1 MTTDATTNGRS
12 ANRTTAVSDREVVLF
27 DESLLEDPDALAR
40 ADTHGL
46 LRGVAAA
53 GARVRTALRLAEEA
67 GLSALNPDG
76 RPRTLLIAGSGPEA
90 AAIADLLSALGA
102 GSCPVELLHPAGPT
116 PHQARWTLPGWAGSL
131 DLLLLLSTQ
140 GTEQGL
146 TDLVEQAYR
155 RGCTAAAVTP
165 LKAPLAEAVEQVRGM
180 ALPFAASTVLGSASG
195 FTGGS
200 SGPGAA
206 GEPAADTG
214 AFWAL
219 LTPLLALA
227 DRIGLFSAPP
237 SALHAVADTLDDVAA
252 RCGPAIATYTNPAK
266 TLAAELDGSLPLLWS
281 QGRIAAAGARRFAT
295 VLATQAGRPALSAEL
310 PAALTAHG
318 PLQESSRALSADPD
332 DFFRDRVED
341 TDRLRLRIVLLQE
354 AADQPGS
361 AAPAAREQ
369 AYAHDTPLSEISSAA
384 GTPLDIAAELLALT
398 DFAAV
403 YLAVAST
410 ERP

>member
-1 MTTDATTNGRS
+1 
-12 ANRTTAVSDREVVLF
+12 LF

-53 GARVRTALRLAEEA
+53 GARVRTALRLAQEA
-67 GLSALNPDG
+67 GIAALRPDG
-76 RPRTLLIAGSGPEA
+76 RPRALLVAGSGPEA
-90 AAIADLLSALGA
+90 DAVADLLAALTA
-102 GSCPVELLHPAGPT
+102 GGCPVELLIPTGPT
-116 PHQARWTLPGWAGSL
+116 PQQSRWTLPGWAGPL
-131 DLLLLLSTQ
+131 DLLLLLTEH

-165 LKAPLAEAVEQVRGM
+165 AKAPLADAVEQVHGM
-180 ALPFAASTVLGSASG
+180 ALPFAAAGSG
-195 FTGGS
+195 LD
-200 SGPGAA
+200 PAA
-206 GEPAADTG
+206 GTPDTG

-219 LTPLLALA
+219 VTPLLALA
-227 DRIGLFSAPP
+227 DRIGLISAPDA
-237 SALHAVADTLDDVAA
+237 ALHGVADRLDQAA
-252 RCGPAIATYTNPAK
+252 TRCGPAVATYTNPAK
-266 TLAAELDGSLPLLWS
+266 TLAAELDDSLPLLWS
-281 QGRIAAAGARRFAT
+281 QGPVAAVAARRFAT
-295 VLATQAGRPALSAEL
+295 VLATRAGRPALSAQL

-318 PLQESSRALSADPD
+318 PLQASTHAPATEPD
-332 DFFRDRVED
+332 DFFRDRVDDSEG
-341 TDRLRLRIVLLQE
+341 LRLRVVLLQE
-354 AADQPGS
+354 APDQPAS

-369 AYAHDTPLSEISSAA
+369 AYAHDTPLSEITAPG
-384 GTPLDIAAELLALT
+384 GTPLDTAAELLALT

>member
-1 MTTDATTNGRS
+1 M
-12 ANRTTAVSDREVVLF
+12 F
-27 DESLLEDPDALAR
+27 DESLLEDPEGLAR
-40 ADTHGL
+40 ADTRGL
-46 LRGVAAA
+46 LRGVAAS

-67 GLSALNPDG
+67 GVTALKPDG
-76 RPRTLLIAGSGPEA
+76 RPRTVLVAGSGPDA
-90 AAIADLLSALGA
+90 AGVADLLTALGS
-102 GSCPVELLHPAGPT
+102 GSCPVEALTPTGPS
-116 PHQARWTLPGWAGSL
+116 PEQARWTLPGWVGSL
-131 DLLLLLSTQ
+131 DLLLLISPH

-165 LKAPLAEAVEQVRGM
+165 AKAPLADAVAQVRGL
-180 ALPFAASTVLGSASG
+180 ALPFAAAESNGSTSD
-195 FTGGS
+195 T
-200 SGPGAA
+200 
-206 GEPAADTG
+206 PADAG

-219 LTPLLALA
+219 LTPLLALT
-227 DRIGLFSAPP
+227 DRLGLINAPT
-237 SALHAVADTLDDVAA
+237 SELHALADTLDEVAA

-266 TLAAELDGSLPLLWS
+266 TLAAELDDALPLLWS

-295 VLATQAGRPALSAEL
+295 VLATRAGRPALSAEL

-318 PLQESSRALSADPD
+318 PLQAGVHALTADPD
-332 DFFRDRVED
+332 DFFRDRVEESD
-341 TDRLRLRIVLLQE
+341 GLRLRIVLLQE
-354 AADQPGS
+354 APDQPGS

-369 AYAHDTPLSEISSAA
+369 AYAHDTPLSEIAA
-384 GTPLDIAAELLALT
+384 PGGSDLHVAASLLALT

>member
-1 MTTDATTNGRS
+1 M
-12 ANRTTAVSDREVVLF
+12 F

-40 ADTHGL
+40 ADVHGL

-67 GLSALNPDG
+67 GLSALHPDG
-76 RPRTLLIAGSGPEA
+76 RPRTLLIAGSGPETVA
-90 AAIADLLSALGA
+90 VADVLAALGA
-102 GSCPVELLHPAGPT
+102 GSCPVELLQPTGPT
-116 PHQARWTLPGWAGSL
+116 PQQARWTLPGWAGSL

-180 ALPFAASTVLGSASG
+180 ALPFAAPSGIGSATA
-195 FTGGS
+195 FPAA
-200 SGPGAA
+200 PGAA

-227 DRIGLFSAPP
+227 DRIGLLNAPP
-237 SALHAVADTLDDVAA
+237 SALHSVADTLDDVAA

-281 QGRIAAAGARRFAT
+281 QGRLAAAGARRFAAL
-295 VLATQAGRPALSAEL
+295 LATRTGRPALSAEL

-318 PLQESSRALSADPD
+318 PLQASTHALSADPD
-332 DFFRDRVED
+332 DFFRDRVEYSD
-341 TDRLRLRIVLLQE
+341 QLRLRIVLLQE
-354 AADQPGS
+354 APDHPGS
-361 AAPAAREQ
+361 ATPAAREQ
-369 AYAHDTPLSEISSAA
+369 AYVHDTPLSEISASA
-384 GTPLDIAAELLALT
+384 GSPLDIAAELLALT

-410 ERP
+410 ERPSPA

>member
-1 MTTDATTNGRS
+1 M
-12 ANRTTAVSDREVVLF
+12 F

-40 ADTHGL
+40 ADVHGL

-67 GLSALNPDG
+67 GLAELRPDG
-76 RPRTLLIAGSGPEA
+76 RPRALLIAGSGPEA
-90 AAIADLLSALGA
+90 AAVADLFAALGSGVA
-102 GSCPVELLHPAGPT
+102 PVQLLTPTGPT
-116 PHQARWTLPGWAGSL
+116 PAQARWTLPGWTGPL
-131 DLLLLLSTQ
+131 DLLLLLSEH

-165 LKAPLAEAVEQVRGM
+165 ARAPLADAVGQVHGI
-180 ALPFAASTVLGSASG
+180 ALPFA
-195 FTGGS
+195 
-200 SGPGAA
+200 GPGGGFDSAA
-206 GEPAADTG
+206 DSAPATTDTG

-219 LTPLLALA
+219 LTPVLALIG
-227 DRIGLFSAPP
+227 RIGLISAST
-237 SALHAVADTLDDVAA
+237 SALQAVADRLDAIAA
-252 RCGPAIATYTNPAK
+252 RCGPAVATYSNPAK

-281 QGRIAAAGARRFAT
+281 QGPVAAAGARRFAT
-295 VLATQAGRPALSAEL
+295 VLATRAGRPALAAEL

-318 PLQESSRALSADPD
+318 PLQAGAHTLAGDPD

-341 TDRLRLRIVLLQE
+341 TQELRLRIVLFQE
-354 AADQPGS
+354 APDQPGS

-369 AYAHDTPLSEISSAA
+369 AYAHDTPLSEITAPGGS
-384 GTPLDIAAELLALT
+384 PLDTAAELLALT
-398 DFAAV
+398 DFAAA

>member
-1 MTTDATTNGRS
+1 
-12 ANRTTAVSDREVVLF
+12 LF

-40 ADTHGL
+40 ADVHGL

-67 GLSALNPDG
+67 GVTGLRPDG
-76 RPRTLLIAGSGPEA
+76 RPRALLVAGSGPEA
-90 AAIADLLSALGA
+90 AAVADLLAALGA
-102 GSCPVELLHPAGPT
+102 GSCPVVLLTPAGPT
-116 PHQARWTLPGWAGSL
+116 PQQSRWTLPGWTGPL
-131 DLLLLLSTQ
+131 DLLVLLTEH

-165 LKAPLAEAVEQVRGM
+165 AKSPLAEAAEQVHGM
-180 ALPFAASTVLGSASG
+180 ALPFAAPGGNG
-195 FTGGS
+195 FDA
-200 SGPGAA
+200 GPG
-206 GEPAADTG
+206 AADTG

-219 LTPLLALA
+219 LTPLLALTDRLGLLSAPLAALYGVA
-227 DRIGLFSAPP
+227 DR
-237 SALHAVADTLDDVAA
+237 LDEIAA
-252 RCGPAIATYTNPAK
+252 RCGPAVPTYTNPAK
-266 TLAAELDGSLPLLWS
+266 TLAAELDDSLPLVWS
-281 QGRIAAAGARRFAT
+281 QGPIAAAGARRFAA
-295 VLATQAGRPALSAEL
+295 VLATRAGRPALSAEL

-318 PLQESSRALSADPD
+318 PLQAGTHALAADSD
-332 DFFRDRVED
+332 DFFRDRVEEPD
-341 TDRLRLRIVLLQE
+341 GLRLRIVLLQE
-354 AADQPGS
+354 APDQPGS

-369 AYAHDTPLSEISSAA
+369 AYAHDTPLSEITAPGGS
-384 GTPLDIAAELLALT
+384 PLDTAAELLALT

>member
-1 MTTDATTNGRS
+1 M
-12 ANRTTAVSDREVVLF
+12 F

-40 ADTHGL
+40 ADVRGL

-67 GLSALNPDG
+67 GVAELRPDG

-90 AAIADLLSALGA
+90 AAVADLLGALCSGT
-102 GSCPVELLHPAGPT
+102 CPVELLRPTGPT
-116 PHQARWTLPGWAGSL
+116 PEQSRWTLPGWAGPL
-131 DLLLLLSTQ
+131 DLLLLLTTQ

-146 TDLVEQAYR
+146 TDLIEQAYR
-155 RGCTAAAVTP
+155 RGCTACAV
-165 LKAPLAEAVEQVRGM
+165 APAGAPVADAVGQVRGM
-180 ALPFAASTVLGSASG
+180 ALPFASDANQAAAPTWGAPAPG
-195 FTGGS
+195 TGQPQTTNGRVS
-200 SGPGAA
+200 
-206 GEPAADTG
+206 DTG

-219 LTPLLALA
+219 LTPLLVLT
-227 DRIGLFSAPP
+227 DRLGILSAPT
-237 SALHAVADTLDDVAA
+237 SALHGVADRLDEVAA

-266 TLAAELDGSLPLLWS
+266 TLAAELDETLPLLWS

-295 VLATQAGRPALSAEL
+295 VLATHAGRPALAAEL
-310 PAALTAHG
+310 PAALTVHG
-318 PLQESSRALSADPD
+318 PLQESARTLAADPD

-341 TDRLRLRIVLLQE
+341 PGGLRLRIVLLQE
-354 AADQPGS
+354 TADQGGS

-369 AYAHDTPLSEISSAA
+369 AYAHDTPLSEISAA
-384 GTPLDIAAELLALT
+384 DGTPLDTAAELLAVT
-398 DFAAV
+398 DFAAA

>member
-1 MTTDATTNGRS
+1 M
-12 ANRTTAVSDREVVLF
+12 F
-27 DESLLEDPDALAR
+27 DESLLEDPEGLAR
-40 ADTHGL
+40 ADTRGL
-46 LRGVAAA
+46 LRGVAAS

-67 GLSALNPDG
+67 GVTALKPDG
-76 RPRTLLIAGSGPEA
+76 RPRTVLVAGSGPDA
-90 AAIADLLSALGA
+90 AGVADLLTALGS
-102 GSCPVELLHPAGPT
+102 GSCPAEALTPTGPS
-116 PHQARWTLPGWAGSL
+116 PEQARWTLPGWVGSL
-131 DLLLLLSTQ
+131 DLLLLISPH

-165 LKAPLAEAVEQVRGM
+165 AKAPLADAVAQVRGL
-180 ALPFAASTVLGSASG
+180 ALPFAAPESNGS
-195 FTGGS
+195 GS
-200 SGPGAA
+200 DT
-206 GEPAADTG
+206 PADAG

-219 LTPLLALA
+219 LTPLLALT
-227 DRIGLFSAPP
+227 DRLGLITAPT
-237 SALHAVADTLDDVAA
+237 SELHALADTLDEVAA

-266 TLAAELDGSLPLLWS
+266 TLAAELDDALPLLWS

-295 VLATQAGRPALSAEL
+295 VLATRAGRPALSAEL

-318 PLQESSRALSADPD
+318 PLQAGVHALTADPD
-332 DFFRDRVED
+332 DFFRDRVEESD
-341 TDRLRLRIVLLQE
+341 GLRLRIVLLQE
-354 AADQPGS
+354 APDQPGS

-369 AYAHDTPLSEISSAA
+369 AYAHDTPLSEIAA
-384 GTPLDIAAELLALT
+384 PGGSDLHVAASLLALT

>member
-1 MTTDATTNGRS
+1 M
-12 ANRTTAVSDREVVLF
+12 F

-46 LRGVAAA
+46 LRGVAAS

-67 GLSALNPDG
+67 GLSGLRPDG
-76 RPRTLLIAGSGPEA
+76 RPRALLVAGSGPEA
-90 AAIADLLSALGA
+90 AAVADLLAALIA
-102 GSCPVELLHPAGPT
+102 GGCPVELLTPAGPT
-116 PHQARWTLPGWAGSL
+116 PQQSRWALPGWAGPL
-131 DLLLLLSTQ
+131 DLLVLLTGH

-165 LKAPLAEAVEQVRGM
+165 AKAPLADAVAQVHGI
-180 ALPFAASTVLGSASG
+180 ALPFAAPGGNGHDSAV
-195 FTGGS
+195 
-200 SGPGAA
+200 P
-206 GEPAADTG
+206 PPADTG

-227 DRIGLFSAPP
+227 DRIGLISAPEA
-237 SALHAVADTLDDVAA
+237 ALYGVADRLDAVAT

-266 TLAAELDGSLPLLWS
+266 TLAAELDGALPLLWS
-281 QGRIAAAGARRFAT
+281 QGPVAAVAARRFTT
-295 VLATQAGRPALSAEL
+295 VLATRAGRPALSAEL

-318 PLQESSRALSADPD
+318 PLQAGTHAATATDPD

-341 TDRLRLRIVLLQE
+341 PAGLRLRVVLLQE
-354 AADQPGS
+354 APDQPRS

-369 AYAHDTPLSEISSAA
+369 AYAHDTPLSEISAPG
-384 GTPLDIAAELLALT
+384 GTPLDIATELLALT
-398 DFAAV
+398 DFAAA

-410 ERP
+410 ERS